1 MTILED
7 KVRVLDPVL
16 RAIEEKHGKGAIM
29 KLGDIPDREVD
40 VIPTGFIS
48 LDKAL
53 GIGGLPKGRIVE
65 IFGPESSGKTT
76 LALHAVASAQASDG
90 LAAFVDSEHA
100 LDPVYA
106 TALGVDIDNLFISQ
120 PDNGEQALDIT
131 ENLVRSGVVDIIVI
145 DSVAALVPKE
155 ELEGDME
162 DKQIGLQARMMSK
175 AMRKIVGVI
184 NGSGTCVVFIN
195 QLREK
200 VGVVYGN
207 PEVTTG
213 GKALKFYTSMRI
225 DIRKRQALRTK
236 GATGDIYGNITHF
249 KIIKNKLAPPFKEVF
264 LNILYG
270 RGISKEDDLLD
281 QGVLTDVLDKA
292 GNWFIYKNNKI
303 ANGKANAIRALID
316 DPDLYDTIKADV
328 LKAMKE

>member
-16 RAIEEKHGKGAIM
+16 RAIEEKHGKGSIM
-29 KLGDIPDREVD
+29 KLGEIPDREVD

-162 DKQIGLQARMMSK
+162 DRQIGLQARMMSK

-200 VGVVYGN
+200 IGVMFGS

-225 DIRKRQALRTK
+225 DIRKR
-236 GATGDIYGNITHF
+236 GAIKTADGDIFGNITNF
-249 KIIKNKLAPPFKEVF
+249 KIVKNKLAPPFKEVE
-264 LNILYG
+264 LSLLYG
-270 RGISKEDDLLD
+270 HGISKEDDLLE
-281 QGVLTDVLDKA
+281 QGELLKVLGRAGAWYTYGDVKV
-292 GNWFIYKNNKI
+292 G
-303 ANGKANAIRALID
+303 NGKTKSVKALID
-316 DPDLYDTIKADV
+316 DPELYNTIKADV